1 MHGRTRAGRCKLE
14 AEASDI
20 LELVKALKL
29 EPVALKRT
37 GPEDDTRIR
46 GFRFSLESG
55 RAPCSAEEG
64 FSFAEL
70 SAAYFSGRREAHM
83 RSATRSTLEYFA
95 VVQRKGS
102 DVVCIE
108 LEYAYG

>member
-1 MHGRTRAGRCKLE
+1 
-14 AEASDI
+14 
-20 LELVKALKL
+20 V
-29 EPVALKRT
+29 
-37 GPEDDTRIR
+37 
-46 GFRFSLESG
+46 
-55 RAPCSAEEG
+55 G